1 MGNVNLPTPVVIAA
15 GVFVF
20 AGGYLTGAVTGWDS
34 PDRTSATVSSYD
46 GGSHRLCLHG
56 DAVSEL
62 DGAKGDTICGQW
74 RRVEGSAVPAEG
86 DTFRFVSSLHKGQSG
101 SADDRIT
108 IFGEVAD

>member
-34 PDRTSATVSSYD
+34 PDRTTATVSSYD
-46 GGSHRLCLHG
+46 AGSHRLCLKG
-56 DAVSEL
+56 DAVADL
-62 DGAKGDTICGQW
+62 AGADGHTLCGQW
-74 RRVEGSAVPAEG
+74 RQVEGSTVPAVG
-86 DTFRFVSSLHKGQSG
+86 DKFRFVSSLHKGQSG
-101 SADDRIT
+101 DSDDRVT